1 MIKYLIPLVASVA
14 LTALFLRPAKA
25 TESDSPA
32 RKPAVT
38 EALKYRIIS
47 FNKASSVDKE
57 LIKMAADLGYNGVM
71 IQMEGANTKRV
82 KELVEY
88 DKTEGIFDYCH
99 QLGMKVTVWV
109 HELMEMPKENSPGY
123 LGPVNLE
130 NQKLWDFLAERYE
143 WMLKE
148 AIPKVDGL
156 VLTVVESQINITDA
170 AMMQKLTDVIDQ
182 KCRKYGKQFI
192 VRTFVWH
199 PEELKG
205 VMDAVS
211 KLPEDTVIMSKVV
224 PQDWQMRGIDA
235 METGRVGNREQIIE
249 YDVAGEYFLRDDAAN
264 CFPEMLKRQFDYGIA
279 RGVDGICVRI
289 DRFGAT
295 VLHNPQ
301 EVNLWA
307 LGMFAT
313 GKTTVVDD
321 VWESWAQARFGTEA
335 APGVIKALK
344 PTGAVVAEMLSVG
357 SFTVGDTRGFPPR
370 PDENVLDQNW
380 QNWRWDT
387 SLVPQKIKIEEG
399 DPALTREIEE
409 QKLKAANLAK
419 QSLEELATVEDKLD
433 PADYQILR
441 AKLLTNKVQLEF
453 RSAMAMTILRANR
466 LIRIKDSGEQSELLS
481 TIAKDLQT
489 IQGVAQRDYGKPVE
503 IEKFG
508 RKWKVGVPEGLNLKK
523 MNEWVEKTKNFISE
537 KGFELPQTATID
549 KL

>member
-1 MIKYLIPLVASVA
+1 
-14 LTALFLRPAKA
+14 
-25 TESDSPA
+25 
-32 RKPAVT
+32 
-38 EALKYRIIS
+38 
-47 FNKASSVDKE
+47 
-57 LIKMAADLGYNGVM
+57 
-71 IQMEGANTKRV
+71 
-82 KELVEY
+82 
-88 DKTEGIFDYCH
+88 
-99 QLGMKVTVWV
+99 
-109 HELMEMPKENSPGY
+109 
-123 LGPVNLE
+123 
-130 NQKLWDFLAERYE
+130 
-143 WMLKE
+143 
-148 AIPKVDGL
+148 
-156 VLTVVESQINITDA
+156 
-170 AMMQKLTDVIDQ
+170 
-182 KCRKYGKQFI
+182 
-192 VRTFVWH
+192 
-199 PEELKG
+199 
-205 VMDAVS
+205 
-211 KLPEDTVIMSKVV
+211 
-224 PQDWQMRGIDA
+224 
-235 METGRVGNREQIIE
+235 
-249 YDVAGEYFLRDDAAN
+249 
-264 CFPEMLKRQFDYGIA
+264 
-279 RGVDGICVRI
+279 
-289 DRFGAT
+289 
-295 VLHNPQ
+295 
-301 EVNLWA
+301 
-307 LGMFAT
+307 
-313 GKTTVVDD
+313 
-321 VWESWAQARFGTEA
+321 
-335 APGVIKALK
+335 
-344 PTGAVVAEMLSVG
+344 MLSVG

-441 AKLLTNKVQLEF
+441 AKLQLEF